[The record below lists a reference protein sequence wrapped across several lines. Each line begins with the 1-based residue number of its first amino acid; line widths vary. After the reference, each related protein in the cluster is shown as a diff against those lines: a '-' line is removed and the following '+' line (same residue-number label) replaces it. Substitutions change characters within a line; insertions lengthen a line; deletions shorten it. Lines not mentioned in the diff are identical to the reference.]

1 MMKKLF
7 RSAQALAALL
17 LVTTWGSNVQASVI
31 ITAIESGSDV
41 ILSSVGGT
49 LDLTGLTFDSTSNGG
64 TTNAVIDPD
73 ALLVAVGTTDNVFD
87 RYAGAS
93 GPAAFGSG
101 TTQVFADSYSG
112 DLFGVSNFTG
122 SLWIA
127 VPTGFTSGGTLG
139 AASGTWL
146 NQSFA
151 TLGMTPGTYVWSWAS
166 DSITLQVSAVPVP
179 AAVWLFGSGL
189 LGLIG
194 IARRKKAA

>member
-1 MMKKLF
+1 MVKKLF
-7 RSAQALAALL
+7 HSAQALAALL
-17 LVTTWGSNVQASVI
+17 LVATWGSNVQASVV

-49 LDLTGLTFDSTSNGG
+49 LDLTGLTFDSTSGGG
-64 TTNAVIDPD
+64 TDAVIDPD
-73 ALLVAVGTTDNVFD
+73 SPLVAVGTTDNVFD

-93 GPAAFGSG
+93 GPAAFGTG

-127 VPTGFTSGGTLG
+127 VPTGFTSGDTLG

-151 TLGMTPGTYVWSWAS
+151 SLGMTPGTYVWSWAS
-166 DSITLQVSAVPVP
+166 DSITLQVSAVPIP

-189 LGLIG
+189 LGLVG
-194 IARRKKAA
+194 IARRKKAT